1 MNHPT
6 QYIPISSNQ
15 QTNIQAVSPA
25 YYLVNQEQ
33 SAMANLQ
40 ISKEVISIHYYSN
53 AATLMLDIESV
64 IM

>member
-6 QYIPISSNQ
+6 QYIPISSNH
-15 QTNIQAVSPA
+15 QTNIQAASPA
-25 YYLVNQEQ
+25 YYPVNQEQ
-33 SAMANLQ
+33 PAMANLW

-53 AATLMLDIESV
+53 AATLMLDIELV